1 MPESTIAVAL
11 SRAESDAELSLD
23 DLEALLLARADD
35 LERLLVVAS
44 RLRDE
49 GLATAGRPGVI
60 TFSKKVFLPITTLCR
75 DRCHYCIFVDT
86 PGKLLSKGKSPYMS
100 REEIVAVAREG
111 AALGCKEA
119 LFTLGDRPEDRWE
132 VAREW
137 LTENGYESTLDYI
150 RDMAKAVLEETGL
163 LPHLNPGVMSWAEMQ
178 RLKPFAPSMGMMLE
192 TTSVAL
198 WAEKGQ
204 AHYGSPDKDPALR
217 LQVLEDAGRSHIP
230 FSTGVLLG
238 IGETH
243 RDRAESLLAIRESHE
258 RWGHIQETIVQNFRA
273 KPGTAMQNDEDLA
286 LQDYIASV
294 AVARIVMG
302 PNGRIQVPPNLTDA
316 AELHL
321 LVRAGIDDWGGVS
334 PLTPDHV
341 NPERPWPQITA
352 LAEMTAAAGY
362 ELRERLT
369 AHPPYLVG
377 SGTVDPEVWID
388 ERLMPHVTAL
398 MDRATGLAE
407 ESTRPSARPLA
418 TDGSPSF
425 SVSTG
430 SLLSRAEAAP
440 SSLSDSD
447 YVELLDLRGDELDAL
462 AALADGIRHET
473 VGDDVTFV
481 ANRNLDLTLLT
492 DEPTLLTDEPTSAEH
507 LSLADVDALVAEAV
521 GWGATEVCAQGSLA
535 ATLPAGFPFELVRR
549 ITAHGVHLHAFRPA
563 ELLEGARHS
572 DLSLPDYL
580 EALHESGLGSVPGT
594 GARVLDDR
602 VRGILS
608 DGRDI
613 PAAEWVSVITAAHRA
628 GLRSTSTLVYG
639 HLETPAEIVA
649 HLRTLTRIQDE
660 TGGFTEFI
668 PMPNVQAETG
678 LPGVMVNGVG
688 RAGPTIDETRAVI
701 AVSRLMLTGR
711 IDHLQV
717 AWPKLGLRAASR
729 LLRGGADDFGGLL
742 TAGKL
747 YPVAGAEAGRA
758 LTRVDLQR
766 IADELG
772 RGLRQRTTSYGPV
785 ADYVSVAGHGSVADD
800 GAVADPNADVRRLP
814 AERQRPKLT
823 LTPL

>member
-1 MPESTIAVAL
+1 MPESVL
-11 SRAESDAELSLD
+11 SSAISSAISSGLARAESDAELSLD
-23 DLEALLLARADD
+23 DLEALLLARGDD

-49 GLATAGRPGVI
+49 GLAAAGRPGVI

-86 PGKLLSKGKSPYMS
+86 PGKLLAKGKSPYMS

-111 AALGCKEA
+111 AAMGCKEA

-192 TTSVAL
+192 TTSVSL
-198 WAEKGQ
+198 WSEKGQ
-204 AHYGSPDKDPALR
+204 AHYGSPDKDPAIR
-217 LQVLEDAGRSHIP
+217 LQVLEDAGRSRIP

-243 RDRAESLLAIRESHE
+243 RDRAESMLAIRESHE

-302 PNGRIQVPPNLTDA
+302 PHARIQVPPNLTDA

-341 NPERPWPQITA
+341 NPERPWPQITT
-352 LAEMTAAAGY
+352 LAGMTAAAGY

-369 AHPPYLVG
+369 AHPEYTLN
-377 SGTVDPEVWID
+377 DEAWID
-388 ERLMPHVTAL
+388 GRLMPHVSAL
-398 MDRATGLAE
+398 LDPATGLAE
-407 ESTRPSARPLA
+407 EGTRPTARALA
-418 TDGSPSF
+418 LDGPPSIRTT
-425 SVSTG
+425 TG

-440 SSLSDSD
+440 SSLGDTD
-447 YVELLDLRGDELDAL
+447 YAELLDLRGDDLDAL

-473 VGDDVTFV
+473 VGDDLTFV
-481 ANRNLDLTLLT
+481 ANRNLDLTMLG
-492 DEPTLLTDEPTSAEH
+492 AH
-507 LSLADVDALVAEAV
+507 LSEQFSLDDVDALVAEAV
-521 GWGATEVCAQGSLA
+521 GWGATEVCAQGALA
-535 ATLPAGFPFELVRR
+535 ETLAPGFATELVRR

-563 ELLEGARHS
+563 ELLDGARHS
-572 DLSLPDYL
+572 ELSLPDYL
-580 EALHESGLGSVPGT
+580 EALRGSGLGSVPGT

-608 DGRDI
+608 NGLDI
-613 PAAEWVSVITAAHRA
+613 PAADWISVITAAHRA

-639 HLETPAEIVA
+639 HIETPVEIVA

-668 PMPNVQAETG
+668 PMPNVQAETA
-678 LPGVMVNGVG
+678 LPGVG
-688 RAGPTIDETRAVI
+688 RKGPTADETRAMI

-711 IDHLQV
+711 IDHIQV
-717 AWPKLGLRAASR
+717 AWPKLGLRAATQ

-747 YPVAGAEAGRA
+747 YPAAGAEAGRE
-758 LTRVDLQR
+758 LSRVDLQR

-772 RGLRQRTTSYGPV
+772 RGLRQRTTSYGTVPHGIVEARQVPV
-785 ADYVSVAGHGSVADD
+785 
-800 GAVADPNADVRRLP
+800 
-814 AERQRPKLT
+814 ERDRPKLT
-823 LTPL
+823 LTAL